1 MRVVRTLVCAVAG
14 YALIAASAVAA
25 PVPAARRG
33 LATPVPVPVAAPT
46 NTPDRAAV
54 PPPVAR
60 PTETL
65 RDALASAYLTNP
77 ELAGSRANIRALD
90 EGVAQAVALKRPTLS
105 GTVGVNQQLGSIGS
119 FNANGRNITGS
130 IGLQLPLFRGGLIRN
145 SVRAA
150 ESRVTA
156 GTYDLDALE
165 NDVLTR
171 ATVAYEDVRRDAEVV
186 DLDRNNVRVLE
197 EQLRQSRDRFEVGD
211 LTRTDVAQS
220 EARLASAQATL
231 RAAEAQLVSSQQAY
245 VRVVGHA
252 PGVLAPPPPLGALPD
267 TSDRA
272 VDLARA
278 GNPNLLAAR
287 ASETASGYDVD
298 VARAGRRIQ
307 LSGTTSANYIN
318 YLGAANESL
327 GVPAGTPGI
336 RNDQSTQVV
345 GLSVTIPLLQGGA
358 ASSRIRQAQAFQS
371 RALTEIARV
380 DRLVTEQARD
390 DFEQLLSARAQTQ
403 SAEVAVR
410 ANALAL
416 EGVRAENSVGLRTII
431 EVLNAEQELLNSR
444 VLLVRAQHDQYV
456 AGFNLLAALGRA
468 NVSDLAVDVARYDTA
483 SNGRR
488 VRRIWSDWQ
497 KDPAPRP

>member
-1 MRVVRTLVCAVAG
+1 MRPLLIMT
-14 YALIAASAVAA
+14 ALLGGAL
-25 PVPAARRG
+25 PVLAQPGVTPRG
-33 LATPVPVPVAAPT
+33 RVAAPT
-46 NTPDRAAV
+46 AAPANTPDRAAV
-54 PPPVAR
+54 PVPAAR

-77 ELAGSRANIRALD
+77 ELAGSRANLRALD
-90 EGVAQAVALKRPTLS
+90 EGVAQAESLKRPTLS

-119 FNANGRNITGS
+119 FSGNGRNVTGS
-130 IGLQLPLFRGGLIRN
+130 IILQLPLFRGGLIRN

-150 ESRVTA
+150 EGRVSA
-156 GTYDLDALE
+156 GTYDLAALE

-171 ATVAYEDVRRDAEVV
+171 ATVAYEDTRRDAEVV
-186 DLDRNNVRVLE
+186 DLDRNNVRVLQ

-252 PGVLAPPPPLGALPD
+252 PGVLAPPPPLGQLPD
-267 TSDRA
+267 TTEKA
-272 VDLARA
+272 VDLALE

-287 ASETASGYDVD
+287 ASETASGYDVG

-307 LSGTTSANYIN
+307 LSGNTSANYLN
-318 YLGAANESL
+318 YLGSANQSL
-327 GVPAGTPGI
+327 GVPSGLPGI
-336 RNDQSTQVV
+336 RNDQSTQVL

-358 ASSRIRQAQAFQS
+358 ASSRIRQAQALRSQ
-371 RALTEIARV
+371 ALTNIVRL
-380 DRLVTEQARD
+380 DRAVTEQARD
-390 DFEQLLSARAQTQ
+390 DFEQLSSARAQTQ

-444 VLLVRAQHDQYV
+444 VSLVRARHDEYV

-468 NVSDLAVDVARYDTA
+468 NVGDLAVNVARYDTA
-483 SNGRR
+483 ANGRR
-488 VRRIWSDWQ
+488 VRRIWSDFQ
-497 KDPAPRP
+497 SDPDPGR